1 MFYEKIKVPPPTWCP
16 ECRFQRRLTFRNERV
31 LYKRDCDLCGQD
43 MVTIFAPEKPIKVY
57 CSPCW
62 WSDKWDPLVYAQ
74 EYDPAR
80 TFFDQFNELLGK
92 TPWPNLINGYASLV
106 RSDYVNHAGYL
117 KDCYLIF
124 SADKCENVHY
134 GAILAGDKD

>member
-1 MFYEKIKVPPPTWCP
+1 M
-16 ECRFQRRLTFRNERV
+16 
-31 LYKRDCDLCGQD
+31 
-43 MVTIFAPEKPIKVY
+43 
-57 CSPCW
+57 
-62 WSDKWDPLVYAQ
+62 YAQ

-80 TFFDQFNELLGK
+80 TFLINSMNFLGK

-124 SADKCENVHY
+124 NADKCENVLY
-134 GAILAGDKD
+134 GAILAGRQRFNGFKCRWGSRNCVTGT